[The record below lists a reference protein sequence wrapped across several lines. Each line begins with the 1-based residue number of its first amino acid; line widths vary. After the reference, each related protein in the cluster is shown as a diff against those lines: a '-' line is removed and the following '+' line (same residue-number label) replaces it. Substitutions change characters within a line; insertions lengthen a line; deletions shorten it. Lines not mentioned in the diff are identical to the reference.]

1 MSEIEKAL
9 KDETQDFWISN
20 DERLTLIEILACVA
34 SVLRTG
40 DLYFNGRGKHN
51 LKYADL
57 CTAMAKRFANMP
69 VEVES

>member
-9 KDETQDFWISN
+9 KDEVKDFWISN
-20 DERLTLIEILACVA
+20 NERVTLIEILACVA

-51 LKYADL
+51 LQYAKL
-57 CTAMAKRFANMP
+57 CADVAKRFSNMP
-69 VEVES
+69 VEPEQ